1 MQIDSSDINGQLP
14 PAYSDCVTMYG
25 DNVSSIIKMKAELEP
40 SPGGIESEGQ
50 SHGHVK
56 KSWRSKAASIRI
68 LFACFFCNTLTAI
81 HFSAFPV
88 YYVILTDFFGVSKAT
103 AGWVGS
109 TGVCMSYAAGEY
121 YTNNFEV
128 AYL

>member
-1 MQIDSSDINGQLP
+1 MQIDMNGQLP
-14 PAYSDCVTMYG
+14 PAYSDCVKTYG
-25 DNVSSIIKMKAELEP
+25 DNVSSIIKLES
-40 SPGGIESEGQ
+40 SPGCIECDGQ
-50 SHGHVK
+50 SHSHVK

-68 LFACFFCNTLTAI
+68 LSACFFCNTLTAI

-103 AGWVGS
+103 ASWVGS

-121 YTNNFEV
+121 YSNNFEV
-128 AYL
+128 A